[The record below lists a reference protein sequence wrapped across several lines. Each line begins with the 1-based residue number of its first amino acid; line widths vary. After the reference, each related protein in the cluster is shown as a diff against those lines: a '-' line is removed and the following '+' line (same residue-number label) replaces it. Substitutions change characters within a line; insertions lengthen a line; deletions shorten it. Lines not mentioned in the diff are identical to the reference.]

1 MRIGIEIRTVP
12 TSYFLLPTPDFLP
25 LLATHYSLFAISH
38 FLLPVLFMDTLK
50 NRVAVVTG
58 ASRGIG
64 LAIAQ
69 GLARAGAHVVLVSRN
84 RKALESARKALG
96 AGASVVVADVGKPAD
111 VARLFAQVKKRHGR
125 LDILVNC
132 AGVFTYKP
140 FTETSLDD
148 WQRNLATN
156 LTSVFLTA
164 QAALPLLQDSKHAHL
179 VNILS
184 TSSRHAFAN
193 CSAYT
198 AAKFGALG
206 LTRVLREELQP
217 KGIRVTAILPGLTDT
232 EMLNEFGFEV
242 KRSRVMQPQDVAEA
256 VIAALQQPTRTAVNE
271 VLLMPAAGAI

>member
-1 MRIGIEIRTVP
+1 M
-12 TSYFLLPTPDFLP
+12 
-25 LLATHYSLFAISH
+25 A
-38 FLLPVLFMDTLK
+38 TLK
-50 NRVAVVTG
+50 NRIAVVTG
-58 ASRGIG
+58 GSRGIG

-69 GLARAGAHVVLVSRN
+69 GLVRAGAEVVLVSRS
-84 RKALESARKALG
+84 RKALESARKKLG
-96 AGASVVVADVGKPAD
+96 ARASAVAADVGRPAD
-111 VARLFAQVKKRHGR
+111 VNRLFRQVKRWHGR

-132 AGVFTYKP
+132 AGIFTYKP
-140 FTETSLDD
+140 FTETTLEEWES
-148 WQRNLATN
+148 NLGTN

-164 QAALPLLQDSKHAHL
+164 KAALPLWEGSRHAHL

-232 EMLNEFGFEV
+232 EMLEEFDFDV
-242 KRSRVMQPQDVAEA
+242 PRSRVMQPQDVAEA
-256 VIAALQQPTRTAVNE
+256 VISALRQPARTAVNE
-271 VLLMPAAGAI
+271 LLLMPSAGAV

>member
-1 MRIGIEIRTVP
+1 M
-12 TSYFLLPTPDFLP
+12 
-25 LLATHYSLFAISH
+25 A
-38 FLLPVLFMDTLK
+38 TLK

-69 GLARAGAHVVLVSRN
+69 ALARAGAQVVLVSRN
-84 RKALESARKALG
+84 RKALESARKTLG
-96 AGASVVVADVGKPAD
+96 ASIVVADVGEPAD
-111 VARLFAQVKKRHGR
+111 VTRLFAQVKKRRGR

-140 FTETSLDD
+140 FIETTLDD
-148 WQRNLATN
+148 WRRNIEAN
-156 LTSVFLTA
+156 LSSIFLTA
-164 QAALPLLQDSKHAHL
+164 KAALPLLARSKHAHL

-184 TSSRHAFAN
+184 TSSRNAFEN

-206 LTRVLREELQP
+206 LTRVLRKELQP

-232 EMLNEFGFEV
+232 EMLKEFGFEIS
-242 KRSRVMQPQDVAEA
+242 RDRVMQPEDVAAA
-256 VIAALQQPTRTAVNE
+256 VISALQQPARTAVHE
-271 VLLMPAAGAI
+271 VLLMPAAGAV

>member
-1 MRIGIEIRTVP
+1 M
-12 TSYFLLPTPDFLP
+12 
-25 LLATHYSLFAISH
+25 A
-38 FLLPVLFMDTLK
+38 TLK
-50 NRVAVVTG
+50 NRIAVVTG

-69 GLARAGAHVVLVSRN
+69 ALVRAGAEVVLVSRN
-84 RKALESARKALG
+84 RKALDAARKKLG
-96 AGASVVVADVGKPAD
+96 ARASAVAADVGKPAD
-111 VARLFAQVKKRHGR
+111 VDRLFRQVKRRHGR

-140 FTETSLDD
+140 FTETTLED
-148 WQRNLATN
+148 WHGNLATN
-156 LTSVFLTA
+156 LTSVFLA
-164 QAALPLLQDSKHAHL
+164 AKAALPLWEGSRQAHL

-232 EMLNEFGFEV
+232 EMLGEFDFEIA
-242 KRSRVMQPQDVAEA
+242 RDRVMQPQDVADT
-256 VIAALQQPTRTAVNE
+256 VIAALRQPARTAVNE
-271 VLLMPAAGAI
+271 VLLMPSAGAV

>member
-1 MRIGIEIRTVP
+1 M
-12 TSYFLLPTPDFLP
+12 
-25 LLATHYSLFAISH
+25 A
-38 FLLPVLFMDTLK
+38 TLK

-69 GLARAGAHVVLVSRN
+69 ALARAGAQVVLVSRN
-84 RKALESARKALG
+84 RKALESARKTLG
-96 AGASVVVADVGKPAD
+96 ASIVVADVGEPAD
-111 VARLFAQVKKRHGR
+111 VTRLFAQVKKRRGR

-140 FTETSLDD
+140 FTETTLDD
-148 WQRNLATN
+148 WRRNIETN
-156 LTSVFLTA
+156 LSSIFLTA
-164 QAALPLLQDSKHAHL
+164 KAALPLLARSKHAHL

-184 TSSRHAFAN
+184 TSSRNAFEN

-206 LTRVLREELQP
+206 LTRVLRKELQP

-232 EMLNEFGFEV
+232 EMLKEFGFEIS
-242 KRSRVMQPQDVAEA
+242 RDRVMQPEDVAAA
-256 VIAALQQPTRTAVNE
+256 VISALQQPARTAVHE
-271 VLLMPAAGAI
+271 VLLMPAAGAV

>member
-1 MRIGIEIRTVP
+1 VGPKVR
-12 TSYFLLPTPDFLP
+12 S
-25 LLATHYSLFAISH
+25 AIFFTGQMS
-38 FLLPVLFMDTLK
+38 TLK

-69 GLARAGAHVVLVSRN
+69 ALARAGAEVVLVSRN
-84 RKALESARKALG
+84 RKALESARKKLG
-96 AGASVVVADVGKPAD
+96 RKASAVAAD
-111 VARLFAQVKKRHGR
+111 VAQPVGVDRVFKYVKRRYGR

-132 AGVFTYKP
+132 AGIFTFKP
-140 FTETSLDD
+140 FTETTIED
-148 WQRNLATN
+148 WQGNIGTN
-156 LTSVFLTA
+156 LTSVFLTVK
-164 QAALPLLQDSKHAHL
+164 AALPLFEKSEHAHL

-184 TSSRHAFAN
+184 ISSRHAFAN

-232 EMLNEFGFEV
+232 EMLKEFGFEV
-242 KRSRVMQPQDVAEA
+242 PRAKVMQPQDVAGA
-256 VIAALQQPTRTAVNE
+256 VIAALQQPARTAVQE
-271 VLLMPAAGAI
+271 VLLMPSAGAV

>member
-1 MRIGIEIRTVP
+1 MG
-12 TSYFLLPTPDFLP
+12 
-25 LLATHYSLFAISH
+25 A
-38 FLLPVLFMDTLK
+38 LK

-64 LAIAQ
+64 LAIAHA
-69 GLARAGAHVVLVSRN
+69 LARAGAEVVLVSRS
-84 RKALESARKALG
+84 RKALESAKKKIG
-96 AGASVVVADVGKPAD
+96 ARASVVAADVSRAAD
-111 VARLFAQVKKRHGR
+111 VDRIFRHVKRRHGR

-132 AGVFTYKP
+132 AGIFTYKP
-140 FTETSLDD
+140 FAETTLDD
-148 WQRNLATN
+148 WQRNIGTN
-156 LTSVFLTA
+156 LTSVFLA
-164 QAALPLLQDSKHAHL
+164 VKAALPLWESNRNAHL

-232 EMLNEFGFEV
+232 EMLNEFGFEIP
-242 KRSRVMQPQDVAEA
+242 RARVMQPEDVADA
-256 VIAALQQPTRTAVNE
+256 VIGAVQQPARTAVNE
-271 VLLMPAAGAI
+271 VVLMPSAGAV

>member
-1 MRIGIEIRTVP
+1 MP
-12 TSYFLLPTPDFLP
+12 
-25 LLATHYSLFAISH
+25 
-38 FLLPVLFMDTLK
+38 TLK

-58 ASRGIG
+58 GSRGIG
-64 LAIAQ
+64 LAIAHA
-69 GLARAGAHVVLVSRN
+69 LVRAGGDVVLVARN

-96 AGASVVVADVGKPAD
+96 SKASAVAAD
-111 VARLFAQVKKRHGR
+111 VAQPPDVERVFKHVKKRHGR

-132 AGVFTYKP
+132 AGIFTYKP
-140 FTETSLDD
+140 FTETTLEE
-148 WQRNLATN
+148 WQGNIAAN
-156 LTSVFLTA
+156 LTSVFLA
-164 QAALPLLQDSKHAHL
+164 VKAALPLWERGRHPHL

-232 EMLNEFGFEV
+232 EMLEEFGFDIQ
-242 KRSRVMQPQDVAEA
+242 RSRVMQPEDVANA
-256 VIAALQQPTRTAVNE
+256 VVSALTQPARTAVQE
-271 VLLMPAAGAI
+271 VLLMPSVGSV